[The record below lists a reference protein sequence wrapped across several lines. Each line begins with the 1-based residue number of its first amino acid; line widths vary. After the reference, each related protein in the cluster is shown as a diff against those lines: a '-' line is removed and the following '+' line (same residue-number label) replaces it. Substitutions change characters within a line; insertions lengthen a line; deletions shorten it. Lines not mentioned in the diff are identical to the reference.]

1 MSEKPSREEL
11 GRWVVDRYDKMK
23 ADATD
28 WLNIIDEVA
37 KYVAPQKSDVM
48 RWVSPDLRSISGNLY
63 DDTAVKANDVL
74 AAGSMANMTPIN
86 EIWYAGVPPAGLAD
100 NEEAVQWYSK
110 CGEIMRQEMARSNFY
125 TESLGVLQ
133 DRGWAGTSA
142 MYSEL
147 HNGTLWFKHFEAG
160 HFLIDEDDRG
170 VVDTV
175 ARCIKFTHR
184 QAEQKFGRNALSSKV
199 REALDDPSGKKWD
212 DTHEYVHMVM
222 PRPSAWRDE
231 KKLDKENKPVADFYV
246 DKDDKWLVSEG
257 GFEEMPIFVTR
268 WEKMRGERYGVSPAM
283 KCMPTIRETNFLSAC
298 LSAGIEKAVFPP
310 TAVYDN
316 MEESPDLSPNG
327 LVVLDSNRP
336 DLIPKPLYAGGQ
348 VQWGADLLASKQ
360 ESIRATFFNDMF
372 QVFTDSTKRMATFEA
387 MQLADEKL
395 VLFHPA
401 QARYY
406 GEFIDPLLRRVFAL
420 LLRAKRFPE
429 PPAVVFQFAENNNV
443 EPQMAYQSKIS
454 LAVQAV
460 QTRSSFQVLNM
471 LAAIAPYDA
480 TAVDQFDFVDMA
492 RKAARSFNLADS
504 SIRTPEEAQS
514 VADARMQAM
523 QQQNALSM
531 ASEAASAA
539 KDAKAAGLNL
549 AVGGGGGQ

>member
-1 MSEKPSREEL
+1 
-11 GRWVVDRYDKMK
+11 
-23 ADATD
+23 
-28 WLNIIDEVA
+28 
-37 KYVAPQKSDVM
+37 
-48 RWVSPDLRSISGNLY
+48 
-63 DDTAVKANDVL
+63 
-74 AAGSMANMTPIN
+74 
-86 EIWYAGVPPAGLAD
+86 
-100 NEEAVQWYSK
+100 
-110 CGEIMRQEMARSNFY
+110 
-125 TESLGVLQ
+125 
-133 DRGWAGTSA
+133 
-142 MYSEL
+142 
-147 HNGTLWFKHFEAG
+147 
-160 HFLIDEDDRG
+160 
-170 VVDTV
+170 
-175 ARCIKFTHR
+175 
-184 QAEQKFGRNALSSKV
+184 
-199 REALDDPSGKKWD
+199 
-212 DTHEYVHMVM
+212 
-222 PRPSAWRDE
+222 
-231 KKLDKENKPVADFYV
+231 
-246 DKDDKWLVSEG
+246 
-257 GFEEMPIFVTR
+257 
-268 WEKMRGERYGVSPAM
+268 MRGERYGISPAM

-316 MEESPDLSPNG
+316 MEESPDFSPNG

-336 DLIPKPLYAGGQ
+336 DLIPKSLYAGGQ

-454 LAVQAV
+454 LAVQAM

-480 TAVDQFDFVDMA
+480 TVVDQFDFVDMA

-504 SIRTPEEAQS
+504 SIRTPEEAQT

-523 QQQNALSM
+523 QQQNALAM
-531 ASEAASAA
+531 ASEVASAA